1 MSFNNSITADEA
13 GALIPEEVA
22 ASIVKALPE
31 QSLALRLGRTINMGT
46 RTQRVPVTDALA
58 TAYWVN
64 GETGLRKTTD
74 SSWTNKFIVAE
85 EVSVIVPV
93 ANHTLS
99 DSSFDIWG
107 EVQPSV
113 TEAIG
118 KAIDEAIFF
127 GVNKPASQ
135 PTAIIPGVIAAGNV
149 VVEGS
154 GVDLAEDISNS
165 MSLVEAAGFDV
176 SSHAAGAALRGKLRN
191 LRDVNNNPLF
201 TPLAGTVDG
210 TVYGV
215 PTAFARN
222 GSWDNSEAVVVSG
235 DFSKL
240 VIGVR
245 QDISARV
252 LTEATI
258 FDDTGAVMYAL
269 AQQNMTALMVTF
281 RVGFQTPTPTTRDGG
296 VNPYAFSV
304 VAPAG
309 S

>member
-1 MSFNNSITADEA
+1 MSFTNKITADEA

-31 QSLALRLGRTINMGT
+31 QSLALRLGRTVNMGT
-46 RTQRVPVTDALA
+46 RTQRIPVMNALA
-58 TAYWVN
+58 NAYWVN
-64 GETGLRKTTD
+64 GEVGLRSTTEAG
-74 SSWTNKFIVAE
+74 WTNKFINAE
-85 EVSVIVPV
+85 EVSAIVPV

-99 DSSFDIWG
+99 DSSFDIWA

-113 TEAIG
+113 VEAIG
-118 KAIDEAIFF
+118 KVVDDAIFF

-135 PTAIIPGVIAAGNV
+135 PTAIIPGAVAAGNV
-149 VVEGS
+149 VVEGT

-165 MSLVEAAGFDV
+165 MANVEAAGFDV
-176 SSHAAGAALRGKLRN
+176 TNHAAGSGLRGKLRN
-191 LRDVNNNPLF
+191 LRDLNNNPLYV
-201 TPLAGTVDG
+201 PISGSEGG

-215 PTAFARN
+215 PAAFARN
-222 GSWDNSEAVVVSG
+222 GSWDSSEATVVSG

-258 FDDTGAVMYAL
+258 VDDSGNVVYAL

-281 RVGFQTPTPTTRDGG
+281 RVGFQVPTPTTRDGG
-296 VNPYAFSV
+296 ENAYAFSV
-304 VAPAG
+304 VTPAG